1 MKASNKEIVKQYIYT
16 NKVFS
21 NVETEKEAIR
31 ISLARK
37 GLPAITRKQKLEI
50 FRDYKKDQSLDVLRK
65 YYNEDINP
73 KTNLAI

>member
-1 MKASNKEIVKQYIYT
+1 MKASNKEIVKQFIYT
-16 NKVFS
+16 NKIFS

-31 ISLARK
+31 ISLGGK

-50 FRDYKKDQSLDVLRK
+50 FRDYKKHQSLDLLRK
-65 YYNEDINP
+65 YHGENINP